1 MTLRLRMGQSEIL
14 ELHSFDGK
22 LFVLVSARAHA
33 PGQPLVL
40 TVELTP
46 PCLLELKSI
55 GSKKRDD
62 DRYEVRARATTL
74 AKSSRERILAALSG
88 G

>member
-1 MTLRLRMGQSEIL
+1 MTLRVRVGEGEFL

-22 LFVLVSARAHA
+22 QFALVSTRAYA
-33 PGQPLVL
+33 PGQPLNL

-46 PCLLELKSI
+46 PCTLELKSL

-62 DRYEVRARATTL
+62 ERFDVRARAMTL
-74 AKSSRERILAALSG
+74 AKGTRERILAALSG